1 MAHAS
6 PTAAPKV
13 LIVDDGLVDRH
24 KAGGIVTQALGWTVV
39 YAENGASA
47 LSAIERE
54 HPSVVLTDLQMPEM
68 DGLEL
73 VESLR
78 ARSPALPVVLMT
90 NHGSEEIAVRAL
102 RKGAASYVS
111 KRDLAAGLEET
122 LPLVLAAAE
131 EGQKQQVLAQRCLQ
145 EAASH
150 YVLENDPALVR
161 ALVSRLQT
169 DFVGVGLCDDR
180 RRLHA
185 GIALEEALT
194 NALYHGNLELSSDL
208 RQSGDINAY
217 HQAADDRRR
226 TPPYQDR
233 RIHVRAKLTP
243 AEGEVRIR
251 DEGPG
256 FDPSKLPDPTD
267 PENMLK
273 ASGRGL
279 LLIRTFMDE
288 VAFNSTGNEIT
299 MRLRADVRR
308 GA

>member
-6 PTAAPKV
+6 PAAPTV

-24 KAGGIVTQALGWTVV
+24 KAGGIVTQSLGWTVV
-39 YAENGASA
+39 YAENGSSA
-47 LSAIERE
+47 LSAVERE
-54 HPSVVLTDLQMPEM
+54 HPAVVLTDMQMPEM

-73 VESLR
+73 VEALR
-78 ARSPALPVVLMT
+78 AKVPTLPVVLMT

-111 KRDLAAGLEET
+111 KRDLATGLEEI

-131 EGQKQQVLAQRCLQ
+131 EGQKQQLLAQRCLR
-145 EAASH
+145 ESAAH

-169 DFVGVGLCDDR
+169 DFVGMGLCDDR

-185 GIALEEALT
+185 GVALEEALT

-226 TPPYQDR
+226 TPPYKDR

-243 AEGEVRIR
+243 DEGEVNIR

-256 FDPSKLPDPTD
+256 FDASRLPDPTD

-279 LLIRTFMDE
+279 LLIRTFMDD
-288 VAFNSTGNEIT
+288 VSFNPTGNEIT
-299 MRLRADVRR
+299 MRLRADARR
-308 GA
+308 GG